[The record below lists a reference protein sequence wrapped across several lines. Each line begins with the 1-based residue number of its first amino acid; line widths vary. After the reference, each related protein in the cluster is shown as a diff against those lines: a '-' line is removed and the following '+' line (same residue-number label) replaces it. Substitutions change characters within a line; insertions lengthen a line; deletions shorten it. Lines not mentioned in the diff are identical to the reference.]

1 MQKKKLENL
10 ASERSFPCVTIS
22 MNTRRTIQN
31 DTVELERLIREAHVH
46 VVNEFGEY
54 KVNHLLEKIDTVAKD
69 IDPNYN
75 LESLHIFLSESTTE
89 IIKSS
94 WPITKNT
101 VSVAENFVI
110 KPLIKVLNRLEQYLI
125 LVLSQSDV
133 RLLQATNDNI
143 TGEIKSEDFPFSKN
157 QYLLSDQDKA
167 LDGKQSDNMV
177 REFFNQIDKALV
189 KIQNNT
195 EMNIV
200 VVSTEK
206 NWSLLMQVAD
216 KPSIYYGNTSINYS
230 VTANHSLA
238 TEAWQIVVALQ
249 KAGRAKAIKEMQDAA
264 GHGKML
270 TDLHE
275 IFTAVKAGRGDLL
288 ITHDDYHQSVKM
300 NGEDSFTLVDDV
312 TKPGVIDDITS
323 DIAWEV
329 ISKKGR
335 AIFTSQD
342 EFKSLGN
349 IALKVRY

>member
-1 MQKKKLENL
+1 MQKNKLENL

-22 MNTRRTIQN
+22 MNTRRTFQN
-31 DTVELERLIREAHVH
+31 DTIELEKLIREAHVH
-46 VVNEFGEY
+46 VVNEFGQY
-54 KVNHLLEKIDTVAKD
+54 KVNDLLEKIDNVAKD

-75 LESLHIFLSESTTE
+75 LESLHIFLSGTTTE
-89 IIKSS
+89 IVKSS
-94 WPITKNT
+94 WPISKNT

-110 KPLIKVLNRLEQYLI
+110 KPLIKIFNRLEEYLI
-125 LVLSQSDV
+125 VVLSQSDV

-143 TGEIKSEDFPFSKN
+143 SGEVKSEDFPFSKN
-157 QYLLSDQDKA
+157 PYLLVDQDKEN
-167 LDGKQSDNMV
+167 DGKQTDNMV

-189 KIQNNT
+189 KISNKT
-195 EMNIV
+195 ELKIV
-200 VVSTEK
+200 VVSSEK
-206 NWSLLMQVAD
+206 NWSRLMQVAD
-216 KPSIYYGNTSINYS
+216 KPSIYYGNTAINQS
-230 VTANHSLA
+230 DTANHSLA
-238 TEAWQIVVALQ
+238 SEAWKIVVALQ
-249 KAGRAKAIKEMQDAA
+249 KQGRAKAIKEMQDAA

-275 IFTAVKAGRGDLL
+275 IFNAVKAGRGDLL

-300 NGEDSFTLVDDV
+300 DGQDSFNLVDDV
-312 TKPGVIDDITS
+312 TQPGVIDDITS

-335 AIFTSQD
+335 AIFTSQG

>member
-1 MQKKKLENL
+1 MQKNKLENL

-22 MNTRRTIQN
+22 MNTHRTFQN
-31 DTVELERLIREAHVH
+31 NSMELDKLIREAHVH
-46 VVNEFGEY
+46 VVNEFGQY
-54 KVNHLLEKIDTVAKD
+54 KVNNLLEKIDNVAFD
-69 IDPNYN
+69 IDHNYN
-75 LESLHIFLSESTTE
+75 LESLHIFLSDTTTE
-89 IIKSS
+89 IVKSS
-94 WPITKNT
+94 WPITSNT

-110 KPLIKVLNRLEQYLI
+110 KPLIKIFNRLEEYLI

-143 TGEIKSEDFPFSKN
+143 SGEIKSEDFPFTHN
-157 QYLLSDQDKA
+157 PYLLADQDKA
-167 LDGKQSDNMV
+167 NDGKQSDNIV

-189 KIQNNT
+189 KIHNKT
-195 EMNIV
+195 GMNIV

-206 NWSLLMQVAD
+206 NWSRLIQVAD
-216 KPSIYYGNTSINYS
+216 KPSIYYGNTSTNYS
-230 VTANHSLA
+230 DTADYSLA

-249 KAGRAKAIKEMQDAA
+249 KEGRAKAIKEMQDAA

-275 IFTAVKAGRGDLL
+275 IFLAVRAGRGDLL

-300 NGEDSFTLVDDV
+300 NGLDSFSLVDDV
-312 TKPGVIDDITS
+312 TQPGVIDDITS

-342 EFKSLGN
+342 EFKSMGN